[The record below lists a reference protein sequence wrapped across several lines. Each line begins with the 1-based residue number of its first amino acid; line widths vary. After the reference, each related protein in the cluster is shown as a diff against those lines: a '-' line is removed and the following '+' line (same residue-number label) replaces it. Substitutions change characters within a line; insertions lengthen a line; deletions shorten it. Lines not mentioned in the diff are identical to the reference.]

1 MDKVYILFKTENDQC
16 NKPETEVLGVYFNY
30 KAVKTAMVEN
40 KTAGI
45 TFAECI
51 GCPRGKCEIDET
63 NISYTVRNAC
73 YATFYKLWIEEHKV
87 Q

>member
-16 NKPETEVLGVYFNY
+16 HEPETEVLGVYFND

-40 KTAGI
+40 KAAGI
-45 TFAECI
+45 TFAESI
-51 GCPRGKCEIDET
+51 GCPKDECEINET
-63 NISYTVRNAC
+63 DMSYTVRDAC
-73 YATFYKLWIEEHKV
+73 YVTFYKLWIEEHKV